1 MASHDVIRESETE
14 LHCVCLRTW
23 RVATSRPLPNIVQRV
38 GIIAR
43 SCFIIAPA
51 IGCHFYGWFWKIVA
65 SFRKASSL
73 TPCVWMF
80 M

>member
-1 MASHDVIRESETE
+1 MQLELEFALCYLNKNTHTQHMASHDVIRESETE

-51 IGCHFYGWFWKIVA
+51 IGCHFYGWF
-65 SFRKASSL
+65 
-73 TPCVWMF
+73 
-80 M
+80 